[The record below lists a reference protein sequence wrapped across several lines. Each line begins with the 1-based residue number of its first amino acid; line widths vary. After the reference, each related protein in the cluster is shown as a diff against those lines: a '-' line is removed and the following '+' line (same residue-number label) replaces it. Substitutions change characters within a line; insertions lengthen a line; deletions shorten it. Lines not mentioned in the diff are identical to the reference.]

1 LLTVASQYGIDC
13 AALQKST
20 WYQPPKDGKTVR
32 LATTPAEGSVRD
44 GGIVADTE
52 DAAMRLEALRR
63 AVHACPA
70 DLKSRRELAQL
81 LEDLGETAGALV
93 HWNGILDCD
102 CNNLQAWEGA
112 ARCRVK
118 SLAKSHR

>member
-1 LLTVASQYGIDC
+1 MAN
-13 AALQKST
+13 
-20 WYQPPKDGKTVR
+20 
-32 LATTPAEGSVRD
+32 
-44 GGIVADTE
+44 TE
-52 DAAMRLEALRR
+52 NAGMRLEALRR

-81 LEDLGETAGALV
+81 LEDLGEPEAALF

-112 ARCRVK
+112 ARCRDK
-118 SLAKSHR
+118 SPAKNHR